1 VLDDMSRWE
10 LAPNA
15 ETFTVAMEVCA
26 AAAKRS
32 THPVASETIRRRILA
47 LFDAMNA
54 PGLALDAP
62 TDPTATSLSA
72 YGLKDDDDDEEE
84 DNDDEEDGDDGSRM
98 PNSQGSPSTKERHSR
113 RGHSKQPLP
122 NMEAFTLALEAA
134 AKNGRWQRAVKLMRS
149 MTSAAATTTT
159 TTEGPSSSVESV
171 HLLGDEGGP
180 FVSRAAAFI
189 TQEHW
194 ANVISACARARPPRW
209 REALAL
215 LDEMRHSSD
224 AAAPHVV
231 LEGSPPFSSPSPSS
245 SSSSSSSPPPPAL
258 LPDTVCYNA
267 ALSALA
273 RAGRWQE
280 ALSLLVE
287 MRIQFERY
295 GPGTYFSSN
304 ENAAHGRP
312 TGLPASSSA
321 ASMRFDSCYDVQ
333 TFNTVRE
340 AIQECQFMPEV
351 PGSCINVS
359 SFLARR

>member
-1 VLDDMSRWE
+1 
-10 LAPNA
+10 
-15 ETFTVAMEVCA
+15 
-26 AAAKRS
+26 
-32 THPVASETIRRRILA
+32 
-47 LFDAMNA
+47 MNA

-72 YGLKDDDDDEEE
+72 YGLKEDDDEE
-84 DNDDEEDGDDGSRM
+84 DEENGDDGSRM
-98 PNSQGSPSTKERHSR
+98 PNSQRSPSTKERHSR

-149 MTSAAATTTT
+149 MTSATTTT

-171 HLLGDEGGP
+171 HVGDEGP
-180 FVSRAAAFI
+180 HITRAAI

-231 LEGSPPFSSPSPSS
+231 SGSPPFSSPSPSS

-340 AIQECQFMPEV
+340 AIQECHFMPEV